1 MDGSINTIKEK
12 VMNYGICNITD
23 LELVKFVTDN
33 EFTKAKGYLGGINF
47 LDNLQKKNS
56 KEIIYSYGLT
66 KYQAQKLEAVLELVK
81 RLMTPKLESRY
92 KISDPETAAAY
103 IMPRL
108 FDSEVEQFAVVSV
121 NCKNHVIGFEVISK
135 GSLNSSIVHPRE
147 VFNMAIVNH
156 AAGIIVAHNHP
167 SGVPEPSREDKD
179 LTKTLSEAGKMLG
192 IPILDHLIIGE
203 RIYYSFK
210 EHGDI

>member
-1 MDGSINTIKEK
+1 MEGSINTIKEK

-33 EFTKAKGYLGGINF
+33 EFAKAKGYLGGINF

-108 FDSEVEQFAVVSV
+108 FNSEVEQFAVVSV

-156 AAGIIVAHNHP
+156 AAGIIIAHNHP

-179 LTKTLSEAGKMLG
+179 LTKTLFEAGKMLG